1 MTQVVFR
8 TTRFFRWWIFGATI
22 LFAAGWLHFWRS
34 QGMVP
39 WTWCFTL
46 LALLA
51 LLGLIDSLRRRIALM
66 PDGIEIRS
74 GFRRRFLPRVEI
86 LAVTWEGGSGVAL
99 KLVDGRCSSSRKPV
113 TTARPLPTTSEP
125 GSRPGKQDARAKQ
138 GDAGR

>member
-8 TTRFFRWWIFGATI
+8 TTQFFRWWIS
-22 LFAAGWLHFWRS
+22 AAGWFHFWRS
-34 QGMVP
+34 EGMGT

-66 PDGIEIRS
+66 SDEIEIRS

-86 LAVTWEGGSGVAL
+86 LDVTWEGGSGVAL
-99 KLVDGRCSSSRKPV
+99 KLVDGRWLKLPE
-113 TTARPLPTTSEP
+113 TAHNSQALTNHIRTWLQARET
-125 GSRPGKQDARAKQ
+125 GRPG
-138 GDAGR
+138 

>member
-22 LFAAGWLHFWRS
+22 LFAAGWFHFWRS
-34 QGMVP
+34 EGMGT

-74 GFRRRFLPRVEI
+74 GFRQRFLPRVEI

-99 KLVDGRCSSSRKPV
+99 KLRDGRWFKLPETGHNSQALSNHIR
-113 TTARPLPTTSEP
+113 TWLQARETR
-125 GSRPGKQDARAKQ
+125 RPG
-138 GDAGR
+138 